1 MKKWKKYL
9 RGMAA
14 ALLTILVV
22 VLCVI
27 LGIKLVKFFLPF
39 VIGWIIALIAS
50 PLVRIV
56 ERRLSIARKHTSM
69 VIIVLVLAALIGGI
83 YLVGAKVARETGNF
97 IQQAPELYGGFKE
110 EFQEVEHNLERF
122 IKQLPEDVQIS
133 IDDAQEK
140 LGIQIG
146 KLVTSL
152 SEITVDFAS
161 NTAKNLPSAFIGFI
175 FTLLSAYFF
184 IADRDRILEFGRANT
199 PAVIQEKWKL
209 FSDSFKKVFGGYFKA
224 QLKIMAVIWIILC
237 AGLLFLHVRFAVFVA
252 FLVALLDMLPFFGT
266 GTALIP
272 WAIFKILSVDMRYA
286 LGLLILYL
294 LTQLVRRVIEPKLV
308 GDSIGM
314 NPLLTLIFMYTGYK
328 ISSVIGMILAVPIG
342 AIVINFYEAGM
353 FDGPL
358 KAAREILDDFLVW
371 IHNSEETE

>member
-140 LGIQIG
+140 LDEG
-146 KLVTSL
+146 K
-152 SEITVDFAS
+152 
-161 NTAKNLPSAFIGFI
+161 
-175 FTLLSAYFF
+175 
-184 IADRDRILEFGRANT
+184 
-199 PAVIQEKWKL
+199 
-209 FSDSFKKVFGGYFKA
+209 
-224 QLKIMAVIWIILC
+224 
-237 AGLLFLHVRFAVFVA
+237 
-252 FLVALLDMLPFFGT
+252 
-266 GTALIP
+266 
-272 WAIFKILSVDMRYA
+272 
-286 LGLLILYL
+286 
-294 LTQLVRRVIEPKLV
+294 
-308 GDSIGM
+308 
-314 NPLLTLIFMYTGYK
+314 
-328 ISSVIGMILAVPIG
+328 
-342 AIVINFYEAGM
+342 
-353 FDGPL
+353 
-358 KAAREILDDFLVW
+358 
-371 IHNSEETE
+371 

>member
-9 RGMAA
+9 RGMVA
-14 ALLTILVV
+14 ALLTILAV

-27 LGIKLVKFFLPF
+27 LGIKLAKFFLPF

-56 ERRLSIARKHTSM
+56 ERRLRIARKHTSM

-140 LGIQIG
+140 LGMQIG
-146 KLVTSL
+146 KMVTSF

-272 WAIFKILSVDMRYA
+272 WAIFKILSGDMRYA

-294 LTQLVRRVIEPKLV
+294 LTQLVRRVIEPKMV

-328 ISSVIGMILAVPIG
+328 ISSILGMILAVPIG

>member
-27 LGIKLVKFFLPF
+27 LGIQLVKFFLPF

-272 WAIFKILSVDMRYA
+272 WAIFKILSGDMRYA

>member
-9 RGMAA
+9 RGMVA
-14 ALLTILVV
+14 ALLTILAV

-27 LGIKLVKFFLPF
+27 LGIKLAKFFLPF

-140 LGIQIG
+140 LGMQIG
-146 KLVTSL
+146 KMVTSF

-224 QLKIMAVIWIILC
+224 
-237 AGLLFLHVRFAVFVA
+237 
-252 FLVALLDMLPFFGT
+252 
-266 GTALIP
+266 
-272 WAIFKILSVDMRYA
+272 
-286 LGLLILYL
+286 
-294 LTQLVRRVIEPKLV
+294 
-308 GDSIGM
+308 
-314 NPLLTLIFMYTGYK
+314 
-328 ISSVIGMILAVPIG
+328 
-342 AIVINFYEAGM
+342 
-353 FDGPL
+353 
-358 KAAREILDDFLVW
+358 
-371 IHNSEETE
+371 

>member
-146 KLVTSL
+146 KLVTRL

-272 WAIFKILSVDMRYA
+272 WAIFKILSGDMRYA